1 MCCVVIGAAMCL
13 AERAAEDLLQF
24 KAILHLDL
32 VSEVPLETPAK
43 IYKWLQCHYFLSDK
57 CLSYYSLVS
66 DTTQQSDLAGFSV
79 HEGFFPSAVLKQSL
93 FCCTRSDIF

>member
-43 IYKWLQCHYFLSDK
+43 IYKWLQCHIFFQINVYLTT
-57 CLSYYSLVS
+57 LVS

-79 HEGFFPSAVLKQSL
+79 HEGFFHLL
-93 FCCTRSDIF
+93 F